1 MNRVT
6 DIVIATQCSTVMA
19 ACCTVLAIL
28 IDNGTIL
35 NANWQ
40 FAVYVLLTV
49 ATIFMLVPHI
59 VSHKTERTHDDTFEF
74 TINEDG
80 WLSPFKEN

>member
-59 VSHKTERTHDDTFEF
+59 VSHKTEHTTNAELLNSIYGYEKYKRQ
-74 TINEDG
+74 
-80 WLSPFKEN
+80 L